1 MDEHV
6 DLLDLNRSAL
16 DLNLKLMADLEEPHL
31 DLPTPCAGWTVYEL
45 LRHQVESTLGF
56 TASVRGTAVE
66 APASDDM
73 VVAYRAATD
82 AATEAFRADGVLE
95 REAEFPGYGL
105 RRGKELVAAHFVDN
119 LVHAWDLRR
128 ALGVDSTLDAEL
140 ATAAHRMARH
150 YPTTPDVRGPGA
162 AFALPVD
169 VPEDAPITDRLVGLL
184 GRSPTWSA

>member
-1 MDEHV
+1 M

-16 DLNLKLMADLEEPHL
+16 DLNLKLVADLEEPHL

-45 LRHQVESTLGF
+45 LRHQVEGTLAFAAG
-56 TASVRGTAVE
+56 VRGTAVE
-66 APASDDM
+66 APASDDL
-73 VVAYRAATD
+73 VVAYRVAAD
-82 AATEAFRADGVLE
+82 AATEAFAADGALE

-105 RRGKELVAAHFVDN
+105 RKGKTLVAGHFVDT
-119 LVHAWDLRR
+119 LVHVWDLCR
-128 ALGVDSTLDAEL
+128 ALGIDSTLDEEL
-140 ATAAHRMARH
+140 ATAAYRMARH

-184 GRSPTWSA
+184 GRSPAWSA